1 MGFGI
6 SGMSVAP
13 DPQQIRTCDQGML
26 SIVGGRL
33 NAMREGRAR
42 SSLAIRDSLHLL
54 AKLSCSSAAAEGRVE
69 VVEMT

>member
-1 MGFGI
+1 MTA
-6 SGMSVAP
+6 STLR
-13 DPQQIRTCDQGML
+13 QIRTCDQGML

-42 SSLAIRDSLHLL
+42 SGLAIRDGLDLL
-54 AKLSCSSAAAEGRVE
+54 ARLSCSSGAAEGRVE